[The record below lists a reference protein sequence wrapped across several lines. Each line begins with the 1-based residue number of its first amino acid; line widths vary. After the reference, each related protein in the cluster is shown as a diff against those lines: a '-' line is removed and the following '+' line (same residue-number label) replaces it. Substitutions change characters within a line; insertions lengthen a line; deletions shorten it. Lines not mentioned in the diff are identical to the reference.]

1 MEVGI
6 MISVIKSAYI
16 FFNKIKVVHSIP
28 GRLRLNVPGL
38 NKVPEDMKKY
48 EHYITNII
56 KMSSGIKEVE
66 YSYITSKLLIIYDS
80 KITNEKKII
89 DWLNLIWKTI
99 VENQVLYENMSQKE
113 IQENAEKFYEILHN
127 KMKYIILK

>member
-6 MISVIKSAYI
+6 MINVIKSAYI
-16 FFNKIKVVHSIP
+16 FFNKIKVVHSIQ

-48 EHYITNII
+48 EHYITDII

-89 DWLNLIWKTI
+89 DWLDLMWKTI
-99 VENQVLYENMSQKE
+99 MDNQILYENMSQKE
-113 IQENAEKFYEILHN
+113 IEENAEKFYEILHN
-127 KMKYIILK
+127 KMKYMILK